1 MLSKTTVGNKM
12 LSNVKHSV
20 CITNRKSLNFLPPDI
35 FFCNILIFIQVMCRF
50 LILLMMI
57 PILVKSV
64 LDSNTAPELPQSR
77 LPICK
82 SVPKRANCK
91 ICIYFSLLK

>member
-1 MLSKTTVGNKM
+1 MLSKTTVSNEM

-20 CITNRKSLNFLPPDI
+20 CITNCKSLNFLPGYI
-35 FFCNILIFIQVMCRF
+35 FCNILVFIQVMGRF

-82 SVPKRANCK
+82 SVPKRSN
-91 ICIYFSLLK
+91 